1 MREDLIGSQQGA
13 RKNKKRIGRG
23 NAAGQGTYAGR
34 GLKGQKSRSGKGVKR
49 GFEGGQNRMIKGLP
63 MKRGFTNIF
72 KTEYELITLDT
83 LNLYNT
89 GDTITPETLREGGY
103 IRGANK
109 NPVKILGTGQISS
122 SITIL
127 AHKFTRSARAS
138 IEAAGGTAEEI

>member
-89 GDTITPETLREGGY
+89 GDPITPETLREGGY

>member
-1 MREDLIGSQQGA
+1 
-13 RKNKKRIGRG
+13 
-23 NAAGQGTYAGR
+23 
-34 GLKGQKSRSGKGVKR
+34 
-49 GFEGGQNRMIKGLP
+49 

-89 GDTITPETLREGGY
+89 GDTITPETLREGGH

>member
-1 MREDLIGSQQGA
+1 MTEDLIGAQKGA
-13 RKNKKRIGRG
+13 RKNKQRIGRG

-34 GLKGQKSRSGKGVKR
+34 GSKGQKSRSGKGVKR

-72 KTEYELITLDT
+72 KTEYTLITLGT
-83 LNLYNT
+83 LNLYKI
-89 GDTITPETLREGGY
+89 GDTITPDLLREDGH

-109 NPVKILGTGQISS
+109 NPVKILGTGQLSVAVTIS
-122 SITIL
+122 